1 MLMMIFLSIAA
12 SLLVP
17 TGLYGDVNQ
26 KIRVGIIDN
35 KPMCYIDDKGK
46 PAGIFVDVLEHTAR
60 IEDWSLEYVHDSWPN
75 LRARISRAEIDIL
88 LSMAYSE
95 KRAQNYAFNNIA
107 VFNNWAEIYV
117 SSGSSI
123 HSLLDLRKKRIASLE
138 KGIYTTGPEGIINII
153 EKFNLPI
160 ELITT
165 ASYLEAIKTVQEGK
179 ADAAVVN
186 RLTGALYARQ
196 HGLVSSG
203 IIFSPVRIHFAF
215 SKDNPI
221 APLISEKLDR
231 HLLALKGQENSIY
244 YQSIH
249 QAMGHEN
256 IAIVMPHWVPWSLGI
271 LLSSFLFI
279 VGISLFLRWQVNKK
293 TLDLREINLQL
304 KADMEK
310 RIIVEAELRES
321 QKRFQALAS
330 NSADLIWEFNE
341 NGIFTYV
348 SPRIKE
354 LLGYRP
360 EEVIGQSLFKL
371 IPEQDKEKVAKRFNA
386 LKTDRFSFASLENI
400 ILHKDGRLMTLESS
414 GVPIFDKAG
423 GFHGYRGIDRDISKR
438 KKMEAQL
445 QQTQKFEAIGTLAG
459 GVAHDFNNM
468 LSPILGYS
476 EILATRFSAGS
487 SEFESLQEVM
497 KAANRA
503 KDLVRQILTISRQTE
518 HKLIP
523 VKIHLIVN
531 EALKLLRA
539 TISKNIVIKHHIEKT
554 GAVLADPTQIHQI
567 VMNLCTNSFHA
578 MRENG
583 GVLSVSISSVDTV
596 KEDQKPGVPN
606 PISGDYLKLEIS
618 DTGPGIDPVD
628 LKRIFEP
635 YFTTKK
641 QEEGTGLGLAVVHG
655 IVKSHKG
662 HINVDSQP
670 GKGTTF
676 RIFFPCLETSDTPG
690 DVTLPL
696 QRIQGENEH
705 ILLVDDEASIVQMEK
720 NMLKEL
726 GYHVT
731 ATTSSA
737 ELLEIFTN
745 RPDDF
750 DLIITDMSMPKMN
763 GAELARK
770 LMVIRPDIP
779 IILCS
784 GFSDNMNEEK
794 AKSIGLKSFLLK
806 PVAVEVLSH
815 TIRNALGKNER

>member
-1 MLMMIFLSIAA
+1 
-12 SLLVP
+12 
-17 TGLYGDVNQ
+17 
-26 KIRVGIIDN
+26 
-35 KPMCYIDDKGK
+35 
-46 PAGIFVDVLEHTAR
+46 
-60 IEDWSLEYVHDSWPN
+60 
-75 LRARISRAEIDIL
+75 
-88 LSMAYSE
+88 
-95 KRAQNYAFNNIA
+95 
-107 VFNNWAEIYV
+107 
-117 SSGSSI
+117 
-123 HSLLDLRKKRIASLE
+123 
-138 KGIYTTGPEGIINII
+138 
-153 EKFNLPI
+153 
-160 ELITT
+160 
-165 ASYLEAIKTVQEGK
+165 
-179 ADAAVVN
+179 
-186 RLTGALYARQ
+186 
-196 HGLVSSG
+196 
-203 IIFSPVRIHFAF
+203 
-215 SKDNPI
+215 
-221 APLISEKLDR
+221 
-231 HLLALKGQENSIY
+231 
-244 YQSIH
+244 
-249 QAMGHEN
+249 
-256 IAIVMPHWVPWSLGI
+256 
-271 LLSSFLFI
+271 
-279 VGISLFLRWQVNKK
+279 
-293 TLDLREINLQL
+293 
-304 KADMEK
+304 
-310 RIIVEAELRES
+310 
-321 QKRFQALAS
+321 
-330 NSADLIWEFNE
+330 
-341 NGIFTYV
+341 
-348 SPRIKE
+348 
-354 LLGYRP
+354 
-360 EEVIGQSLFKL
+360 
-371 IPEQDKEKVAKRFNA
+371 
-386 LKTDRFSFASLENI
+386 
-400 ILHKDGRLMTLESS
+400 
-414 GVPIFDKAG
+414 
-423 GFHGYRGIDRDISKR
+423 
-438 KKMEAQL
+438 MEAQL